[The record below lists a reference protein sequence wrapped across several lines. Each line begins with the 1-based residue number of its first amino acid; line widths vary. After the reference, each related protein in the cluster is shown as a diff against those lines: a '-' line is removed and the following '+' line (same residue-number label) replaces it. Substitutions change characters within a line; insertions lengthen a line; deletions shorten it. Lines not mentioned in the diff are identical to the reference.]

1 MKTMYYY
8 YVLAVLGLVFA
19 LNSCDTIESSEKI
32 EERNRAATTAYI
44 SNMYDG
50 LSCEVEEISIC
61 RTDTLSAKQFIKDM
75 ERLMG
80 IVSNVASKKQMDF
93 LMDMKRRL
101 KGQPTIISYSFD
113 VKYTTKIDP
122 KDVMTD
128 HLYGLYNTKSK
139 EFVVGSNFIFLWDKS
154 MPKIYCEVL
163 LLNKELQ
170 K

>member
-1 MKTMYYY
+1 MKTIYYCY
-8 YVLAVLGLVFA
+8 FLAVLWLVFS
-19 LNSCDTIESSEKI
+19 LNSCDTVESSEKI
-32 EERNRAATTAYI
+32 KERNIAATTAYL
-44 SNMYDG
+44 SNMYGG
-50 LSCEVEEISIC
+50 LNCEVEEISIC

-75 ERLMG
+75 ERLMD
-80 IVSNVASKKQMDF
+80 IFSDVANKKQMDF
-93 LMDMKRRL
+93 LIDMKRRL